1 MRLDQVA
8 DSRPEGRIAFA
19 DQGSGL
25 HPHLIGT
32 AGGGLKHRYARR
44 VLPLAEPV
52 RQVTLT
58 RLSGE
63 VARRLAPIGRI
74 AVPGEV
80 HQPKS
85 YRSGTFFQLKDR
97 VAAVTVRVPA
107 AALRR
112 SRVVHGERVLVTGRL
127 DWQADRGS
135 VQLLAEEVV
144 PLGEGAVAAMVEAAR
159 QALAADGLLDRPR
172 RPLPRLPRLVG
183 VVCGADAAVR
193 RDIEA
198 VVADRYPGL
207 PLRFRECSVTGPG
220 AAGAIEVA
228 LLDLLADR
236 RVDVVVLAR
245 GGGDATQLLPWSDE
259 QLCRAVATAT
269 VPVVSAIGHE
279 GDRPLVDEVADVRCG
294 TPSMA
299 GALVVPRRADL
310 DARLDAAL
318 AAGQRHLGRR
328 LEVAGHRLE
337 RVEPVRA
344 LGGAIDRGARRLDRA
359 GALLAAAH
367 PAAALQRSRA
377 RLGRCDWHAPAVA
390 ATRRAELR
398 LGALGS
404 RLGDLGP
411 AQVLRRGYA
420 VVRDE
425 AGAVVRDPG
434 VLRPGQRIHVEV
446 AGGRFAAVVEDGGD
460 EPALAAWTRGEDRGA
475 GA

>member
-1 MRLDQVA
+1 M
-8 DSRPEGRIAFA
+8 
-19 DQGSGL
+19 
-25 HPHLIGT
+25 
-32 AGGGLKHRYARR
+32 
-44 VLPLAEPV
+44 LPLAETV

-85 YRSGTFFQLKDR
+85 YRSGTFFLLKDR

-135 VQLLAEEVV
+135 VLLLAEEVV

-172 RPLPRLPRLVG
+172 RPLPGLPRLVG
-183 VVCGADAAVR
+183 VVCGSEAAVR
-193 RDIEA
+193 SDIEA
-198 VVADRYPGL
+198 VVAERYPGL
-207 PLRFRECSVTGPG
+207 PLRFRECTVTGPG
-220 AAGAIEVA
+220 AAGAIEAA
-228 LLDLLADR
+228 LADLLGDPA
-236 RVDVVVLAR
+236 VDVVVLAR

-259 QLCRAVATAT
+259 QLCRAVAAAA
-269 VPVVSAIGHE
+269 VPVVAAIGHE
-279 GDRPLVDEVADVRCG
+279 GDRPLIDEVADVRCG

-299 GALVVPRRADL
+299 AALVVPRRSDL
-310 DARLDAAL
+310 EARLDTAL
-318 AAGQRHLGRR
+318 AAADRHLGRR
-328 LEVAGHRLE
+328 VELASARLD
-337 RVEPVRA
+337 RSEPVRA
-344 LGGAIDRGARRLDRA
+344 LGGAVARASSRLERA
-359 GALLAAAH
+359 GALVGAAH
-367 PAAALQRSRA
+367 PAGSLQRA
-377 RLGRCDWHAPAVA
+377 RGRLARCDWHAPAAA
-390 ATRRAELR
+390 ATGRARLR
-398 LGALGS
+398 LDAVGD

-425 AGAVVRDPG
+425 AGAVVRDPA
-434 VLRPGQRIHVEV
+434 VLAGGQRLRVEV
-446 AGGRFAAVVEDGGD
+446 AGGRFSAVVD
-460 EPALAAWTRGEDRGA
+460 EVAS
-475 GA
+475 